1 MHLQVG
7 DYFQRPESPIPTKI
21 VAVCTMLVNARSQ
34 DFPSS
39 FFLYRKWRV
48 GHLSQ
53 TLKKKHQGRL
63 VWGHHLLPHH
73 PEETAFLCHQHHRA
87 LHPHERASYFCLLPA
102 SWSRSVCFDVFWLH
116 LPGYVTQTVCVA
128 CWLVQFSECSLIP
141 AVVTRSVNCP
151 QERRWLSPFLSSSLW
166 LSSCFCWLTRSLRPP
181 WAFQSS
187 SITSCSPWS
196 WLLSPSSWAL
206 SSSTC
211 TTERPARTSC
221 QTGFERWGSRAGPTS
236 RRHPSASE
244 EHFLNPH
251 FCRCS
256 FTSCPSTLAWPGQS
270 WKSKRSQVKRS
281 R

>member
-1 MHLQVG
+1 M
-7 DYFQRPESPIPTKI
+7 RTSPST
-21 VAVCTMLVNARSQ
+21 
-34 DFPSS
+34 SS
-39 FFLYRKWRV
+39 SRGNRFFTSSTSSCPASSLACWLF
-48 GHLSQ
+48 LS
-53 TLKKKHQGRL
+53 
-63 VWGHHLLPHH
+63 
-73 PEETAFLCHQHHRA
+73 
-87 LHPHERASYFCLLPA
+87 SICLLEPV
-102 SWSRSVCFDVFWLH
+102 SVFWCVLTP
-116 LPGYVTQTVCVA
+116 LAWKCYSNCVCVT
-128 CWLVQFSECSLIP
+128 CWLVQFSECSLSP

-196 WLLSPSSWAL
+196 WSLSPSSWAL

-221 QTGFERWGSRAGPTS
+221 QTGFERWGSRA
-236 RRHPSASE
+236 PSASE

-251 FCRCS
+251 FCRCL
-256 FTSCPSTLAWPGQS
+256 FTSYPSTLAWPGQS
-270 WKSKRSQVKRS
+270 WKSRRRQVKRS